1 MGTHSRFQ
9 SFKYAFEGLLTIF
22 KEEANFRV
30 HICAGVIVI
39 IAGFMFKIPRTDWLA
54 IVICV
59 VSVLIAEI
67 FNTCIEN
74 VLDMLTT
81 EYNPRVKKV
90 KDMAAAA
97 VLLVTILSVAVGLLI
112 FIPRLLQIF

>member
-1 MGTHSRFQ
+1 VGTHSRIQ
-9 SFKYAFEGLLTIF
+9 SFKYAFEGLWTIF
-22 KEEANFRV
+22 KEEANFRI
-30 HICAGVIVI
+30 HICVGIIVI
-39 IAGFMFKIPRTDWLA
+39 IAGFFYKIPRTDWLA
-54 IVICV
+54 IVICI

-97 VLLVTILSVAVGLLI
+97 VLLVTILSVAVGILI
-112 FIPRLLQIF
+112 FIPRIF

>member
-1 MGTHSRFQ
+1 MGTHSRIQ
-9 SFKYAFEGLLTIF
+9 SFKYAFEGLLTII

-30 HICAGVIVI
+30 HICLAIIVI
-39 IAGFMFKIPRTDWLA
+39 IAGIIFKIPRTDWLA
-54 IVICV
+54 VAICII
-59 VSVLIAEI
+59 SVLIAEI

-97 VLLVTILSVAVGLLI
+97 VLLVTVLSVAVGLLI
-112 FIPRLLQIF
+112 FIPRIF